1 METYS
6 EKMLQALAAENLA
19 DAQLNFAKA
28 LQSDQNE
35 VLAELGE
42 ELIQIGF
49 LEEAREVFDT
59 LQERDPEN
67 EEWLLSL
74 AEIAMENDQID
85 EAFDYLDRIT
95 PQSSF
100 YPRALLI
107 SADLYQLI
115 GIPEVSEAK
124 LLEAQKLLPKES
136 LIRFALAELYFST
149 DRYQE
154 AAEFYQGLLKENI
167 QEITG
172 ISLLE
177 RTGAALSM
185 AGKFEEAIE
194 YLEASLAEDQ
204 TDDRLFQT
212 ALVYLQ
218 LKENEHAIRYLQQLR
233 ALNPQYRSLY
243 LYLAE
248 ALQEEEQLEEAQ
260 TVIEEGIHE
269 DPFQVDFYHFAS
281 ENAYRLHDS
290 EAAES
295 FLLKALETGEKE
307 DETLLTLSNLYLN
320 EERWQEAVLAIEKM
334 EDNEQ
339 PHALWNLAH
348 AYNALEE
355 FDQAAKFYEQAN
367 EGLQHEPAFMKEY
380 GLFLRE
386 EGRLSEALPL
396 LRHYLA
402 HEPGD
407 LEVQSI
413 VEDLLER

>member
-1 METYS
+1 M
-6 EKMLQALAAENLA
+6 
-19 DAQLNFAKA
+19 
-28 LQSDQNE
+28 
-35 VLAELGE
+35 
-42 ELIQIGF
+42 
-49 LEEAREVFDT
+49 
-59 LQERDPEN
+59 
-67 EEWLLSL
+67 
-74 AEIAMENDQID
+74 
-85 EAFDYLDRIT
+85 
-95 PQSSF
+95 
-100 YPRALLI
+100 
-107 SADLYQLI
+107 
-115 GIPEVSEAK
+115 
-124 LLEAQKLLPKES
+124 
-136 LIRFALAELYFST
+136 YFST

-167 QEITG
+167 KEITG

-339 PHALWNLAH
+339 PHALWNLAQ

>member
-136 LIRFALAELYFST
+136 LIRFALFFNRPLSRSGRVLSRITKGKYPGNHRYFLIGT
-149 DRYQE
+149 DR
-154 AAEFYQGLLKENI
+154 
-167 QEITG
+167 
-172 ISLLE
+172 S
-177 RTGAALSM
+177 R
-185 AGKFEEAIE
+185 IE
-194 YLEASLAEDQ
+194 YGWE
-204 TDDRLFQT
+204 
-212 ALVYLQ
+212 
-218 LKENEHAIRYLQQLR
+218 I
-233 ALNPQYRSLY
+233 
-243 LYLAE
+243 
-248 ALQEEEQLEEAQ
+248 
-260 TVIEEGIHE
+260 
-269 DPFQVDFYHFAS
+269 
-281 ENAYRLHDS
+281 
-290 EAAES
+290 
-295 FLLKALETGEKE
+295 
-307 DETLLTLSNLYLN
+307 
-320 EERWQEAVLAIEKM
+320 
-334 EDNEQ
+334 
-339 PHALWNLAH
+339 
-348 AYNALEE
+348 
-355 FDQAAKFYEQAN
+355 
-367 EGLQHEPAFMKEY
+367 
-380 GLFLRE
+380 
-386 EGRLSEALPL
+386 
-396 LRHYLA
+396 
-402 HEPGD
+402 
-407 LEVQSI
+407 
-413 VEDLLER
+413 